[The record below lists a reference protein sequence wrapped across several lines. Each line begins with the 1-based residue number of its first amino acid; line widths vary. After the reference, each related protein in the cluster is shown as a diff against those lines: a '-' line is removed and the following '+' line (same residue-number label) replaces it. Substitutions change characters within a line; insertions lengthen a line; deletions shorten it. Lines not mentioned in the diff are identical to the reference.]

1 MAIFWRLLEE
11 SVIIQGT
18 ITVIMV
24 GAVIYLSVTG
34 QECPDVLS
42 SSTALALG
50 FYFGSK
56 SEQIV
61 HARAAGTRK

>member
-1 MAIFWRLLEE
+1 MATFWRLLEE

-18 ITVIMV
+18 ITLAMV
-24 GAVIYLSVTG
+24 LAVIYLSVTG

-61 HARAAGTRK
+61 NARIAGVR

>member
-1 MAIFWRLLEE
+1 MATFWRLLEE

-18 ITVIMV
+18 ITLVLIAAMV
-24 GAVIYLSVTG
+24 FLAVTG
-34 QECPDVLS
+34 REVPDVLS

-61 HARAAGTRK
+61 QARTGKH

>member
-1 MAIFWRLLEE
+1 MTTFWRLLEE

-18 ITVIMV
+18 ITLVMV
-24 GAVIYLSVTG
+24 LAVIYLSVTG
-34 QECPDVLS
+34 QPCPDVLS

-61 HARAAGTRK
+61 KARMSGVG

>member
-1 MAIFWRLLEE
+1 MATFWRLLEE

-18 ITVIMV
+18 ITLVMV
-24 GAVIYLSVTG
+24 VAVVYLAVTG

-61 HARAAGTRK
+61 NVRARGGS